1 MRHRKSGKKFSR
13 TPAHRKAMFRNMAT
27 ALLTHYSL
35 RTTVVKA
42 KSLRGVVEPLITLAK
57 RNDLHAR
64 RQAYKVLGS
73 HQLVKVLFDEIG
85 PLFEGV
91 PGGYTRVI
99 KLSTPRKGD
108 NAPMAVIELIRK
120 PGAEE
125 SESAAPM
132 SKEQKD
138 EAVKQAVEAAT
149 AAE

>member
-1 MRHRKSGKKFSR
+1 MRHSKSGKKFSR
-13 TPAHRKAMFRNMAT
+13 TSAHRKAMFKNMAT
-27 ALLTHYSL
+27 ALLTHYSI

-108 NAPMAVIELIRK
+108 CAPMAVIELIRK
-120 PGAEE
+120 PGVEE
-125 SESAAPM
+125 SESPAPM
-132 SKEQKD
+132 SEEQKN

-149 AAE
+149 AE

>member
-13 TPAHRKAMFRNMAT
+13 TPSHRKAMFRNMAKS
-27 ALLTHYSL
+27 LLTHYSL

-42 KSLRGVVEPLITLAK
+42 KSLRGVIEPLITLAK

-73 HQLVKVLFDEIG
+73 HQLVKFLFDEIG

-91 PGGYTRVI
+91 PGGYSRVI

-120 PGAEE
+120 PGVEE
-125 SESAAPM
+125 SVSAAPM

-138 EAVKQAVEAAT
+138 EAVKQAVEAAK

>member
-1 MRHRKSGKKFSR
+1 MRHSKSGKKLSR
-13 TPAHRKAMFRNMAT
+13 TSAHRKAMFSNMAKS
-27 ALLTHYSL
+27 LLTHYSL

>member
-13 TPAHRKAMFRNMAT
+13 TPSHRKAMFRNMAKS
-27 ALLTHYSL
+27 LLTHYSL

-42 KSLRGVVEPLITLAK
+42 KSLRGVIEPLITLAK

-73 HQLVKVLFDEIG
+73 HQLVKFLFDEIG

-91 PGGYTRVI
+91 PGGYSRVI

-120 PGAEE
+120 PGVEE
-125 SESAAPM
+125 SVSAAPM

-138 EAVKQAVEAAT
+138 EAVKQAVEAAN

>member
-13 TPAHRKAMFRNMAT
+13 TPSHRKAMFRNMAKS
-27 ALLTHYSL
+27 LLTHYSL

-42 KSLRGVVEPLITLAK
+42 KSLRGVIEPLITLAK

-73 HQLVKVLFDEIG
+73 HQLVKFLFDEIG

-120 PGAEE
+120 PGVEE
-125 SESAAPM
+125 SDSAAPM

-138 EAVKQAVEAAT
+138 AAVKQAVEAAN